1 MGQHAKKLSMH
12 EPVACQIRVQ
22 GVLDQT
28 WSDTM
33 GGLTISLDSESGPHP
48 VTTLSCEL
56 LDQAALMGV
65 IDHLYN
71 LLLPLI
77 SVECAPVGGET

>member
-1 MGQHAKKLSMH
+1 MGQHTKKLTMH

-33 GGLTISLDSESGPHP
+33 GGLTISLDTESGPHP
-48 VTTLSCEL
+48 VTTLNGEL

-77 SVECAPVGGET
+77 SVECAPVRGET

>member
-1 MGQHAKKLSMH
+1 MGQHAKKLTMH

-28 WSDTM
+28 WSDAM
-33 GGLTISLDSESGPHP
+33 GGLTISLDTERGPHP
-48 VTTLSCEL
+48 VTTLTGEL
-56 LDQAALMGV
+56 MDQAALAGV
-65 IDHLYN
+65 LDRLYN
-71 LLLPLI
+71 LLMPLI

>member
-1 MGQHAKKLSMH
+1 MGQHTKKLTMH
-12 EPVACQIRVQ
+12 APVACRIRVQ
-22 GVLDQT
+22 GVLDQK
-28 WSDTM
+28 WSDYL
-33 GGLTISLDSESGPHP
+33 GGLTISLDTESGPQP
-48 VTTLSCEL
+48 VTTLSGEL

-71 LLLPLI
+71 RLLPLI

>member
-1 MGQHAKKLSMH
+1 MSQNTKKLTMH
-12 EPVACQIRVQ
+12 EPVTCRIRVQ

-33 GGLTISLDSESGPHP
+33 GGLTISLDTESGPHP
-48 VTTLSCEL
+48 VTTLSGEL
-56 LDQAALMGV
+56 MDHAALMGV
-65 IDHLYN
+65 IDRLYN

-77 SVECAPVGGET
+77 SVECVACD

>member
-1 MGQHAKKLSMH
+1 MGQHTTKLTMYA
-12 EPVACQIRVQ
+12 PVACRIRVQ

-33 GGLTISLDSESGPHP
+33 GGLTISLDTESGALP
-48 VTTLSCEL
+48 VTTLTGEL

-65 IDHLYN
+65 INHLYN

-77 SVECAPVGGET
+77 SVECAPVVGET

>member
-1 MGQHAKKLSMH
+1 MGQHARKLTMH

-22 GVLDQT
+22 GVLDQE

-33 GGLTISLDSESGPHP
+33 GGLTISLDTESGLHP
-48 VTTLSCEL
+48 VTTLSGRL
-56 LDQAALMGV
+56 RDQAALAGV
-65 IDHLYN
+65 LDHLYN